1 MYSKLRIIS
10 MFIMVFLLSSCISR
24 ENKFTSFLVED
35 GYKCY
40 DNLCTKQYSN
50 YENILEDEYS
60 RYSNSIRIITFNVKA
75 KVFESIVN
83 FEATQ
88 NSNDIGYNTTYEK
101 YIVYDIESNKVSV
114 VYEAEVDF
122 TYKTEEYRYAEITY
136 FTDTLKWTC
145 DELDGERDA
154 CDRAYSAATSF
165 VSLVD
170 ELFISSGVEKEDLE

>member
-83 FEATQ
+83 FEE
-88 NSNDIGYNTTYEK
+88 IG
-101 YIVYDIESNKVSV
+101 
-114 VYEAEVDF
+114 
-122 TYKTEEYRYAEITY
+122 
-136 FTDTLKWTC
+136 
-145 DELDGERDA
+145 
-154 CDRAYSAATSF
+154 RAH
-165 VSLVD
+165 V
-170 ELFISSGVEKEDLE
+170 